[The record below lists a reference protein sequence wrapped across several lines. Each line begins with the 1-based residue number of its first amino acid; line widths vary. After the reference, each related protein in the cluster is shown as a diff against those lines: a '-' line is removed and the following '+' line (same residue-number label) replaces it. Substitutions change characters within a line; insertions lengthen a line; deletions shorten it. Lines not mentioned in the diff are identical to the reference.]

1 MKICAITMVYRDY
14 WALDQWYTH
23 FSRHLG
29 AGNLIVVAHGADPEI
44 ARVCPGASVITI
56 PREDLSNFDN
66 RRGDML
72 NAFQNGLNQI
82 YDWVIRTDADELI
95 CLDPA
100 RYRDFADFFTQQDTN
115 ALFALG
121 LNLGETASDATLA
134 EGQPVLS
141 ARRSALFTGNY
152 SKAWAVRNRV
162 GLKLH
167 GVQLRPAR
175 VARFPFVMPRGA
187 YLVHLKYANATE
199 LAKSAQHRREVAD
212 QPGTGNPGPAWLN
225 PGADARRFF
234 KQLEA
239 LPELPW
245 EEAEPRA
252 YAEISVEPVREEQ
265 RGVVRAR
272 RDTPRIRTRLPDW
285 FSGA

>member
-14 WALDQWYTH
+14 WALGQWYAH
-23 FSRHLG
+23 FSQQLG
-29 AGNLIVVAHGADPEI
+29 AENLYVVSHGADPEMSRI
-44 ARVCPGASVITI
+44 CPDASIITI

-72 NAFQNGLNQI
+72 NAFQNGLNQV

-95 CLDPA
+95 CLDPE
-100 RYRDFADFFTQQDTN
+100 RYNGFSDFFRKQD
-115 ALFALG
+115 ASGLFALG
-121 LNLGETASDATLA
+121 LNLGEARDDPVLTN
-134 EGQPVLS
+134 GQPVLRSRNS
-141 ARRSALFTGNY
+141 AVFTGNY

-187 YLVHLKYANATE
+187 YLVHLKYANTAE

-212 QPGTGNPGPAWLN
+212 QPGTGTPGPAWLN
-225 PGADARRFF
+225 PGTDARRFF
-234 KQLEA
+234 QQFEA

-252 YAEISVEPVREEQ
+252 YADISTEPVREEQ

-285 FSGA
+285 FAGV